1 MPTPYL
7 DYYGQE
13 ILPYGARR
21 RPRGPMVPMVPAA
34 PAPVPMAPPMA
45 PQPPSAP
52 TLPGRSRPMS
62 PQFAN
67 SATGQAR
74 LAGQPTRQDRRAD
87 LFTKARAQG
96 LDDMTARRYA
106 QVESGSAATPPPM
119 MIPNLQAGTSG
130 KAGDALDR
138 AKAMAGAAMEV
149 PTTTGADGTMTMGGR
164 KSVFSEQ
171 EIRSAFQGAA
181 ANGQAGP
188 PMIPYQPEQRIDPSL
203 YQGPKP
209 SQATGKIQLTE
220 QQAREMW
227 RSSNQAYGAD
237 GAEADFLAKMDK
249 YGQDGKALL
258 GQWRELGMI
267 NQFDFQQPGDRPQPV
282 PQTPVAIV
290 DRDPRAGT
298 GGIYETA
305 RGRVVTDPNGRMMGT
320 PLAPPLERFT
330 NPPMQMPAPNGPQP
344 GYTPLIPAGN
354 DQPPAVAPQPAPTS
368 QPVAQAPATQ
378 PAQPVAQAVPGR
390 PVTQFEAGFPRGPM
404 GGRLMSGPTRGAAP
418 AQAQGAVAQQP
429 APASQPVAQGGPV
442 RVNTPQEA
450 AALPPGTRFV
460 TPDGQIR
467 TRK

>member
-258 GQWRELGMI
+258 GQWRELGTA
-267 NQFDFQQPGDRPQPV
+267 NQFDFQQPDDRPQPV

-290 DRDPRAGT
+290 DRDPQAGT

-305 RGRVVTDPNGRMMGT
+305 QGRVITSPTGRMVGA

-330 NPPMQMPAPNGPQP
+330 NPPMAMPAPNGPQP
-344 GYTPLIPAGN
+344 GYTPLIPGTYGPMQGPEYA
-354 DQPPAVAPQPAPTS
+354 PAPAPTPS
-368 QPVAQAPATQ
+368 GTEFAIRQPMAPATQ
-378 PAQPVAQAVPGR
+378 PAPQPVVQ
-390 PVTQFEAGFPRGPM
+390 
-404 GGRLMSGPTRGAAP
+404 AAP
-418 AQAQGAVAQQP
+418 QP
-429 APASQPVAQGGPV
+429 APAPTAAQAPAPSGSDFAIRPQQRGAPIPRSVAAQFVQRAGGD
-442 RVNTPQEA
+442 VNRAKQMIA
-450 AALPPGTRFV
+450 AAGYDPSRYA
-460 TPDGQIR
+460 D
-467 TRK
+467 